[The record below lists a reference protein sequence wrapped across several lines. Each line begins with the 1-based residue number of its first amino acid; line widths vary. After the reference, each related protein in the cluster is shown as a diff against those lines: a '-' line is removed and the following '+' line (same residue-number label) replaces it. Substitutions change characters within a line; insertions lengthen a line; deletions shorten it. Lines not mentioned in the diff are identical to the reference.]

1 MNDVSR
7 KAEIKEILAS
17 DDEEEIS
24 ATVEKAHVPKLAGM
38 VKGES
43 DGMERLR
50 QEKQR
55 KRTKRKDRICW
66 KRGRYSVNQQKELS
80 R

>member
-1 MNDVSR
+1 MNDASQ
-7 KAEIKEILAS
+7 KAEIKEMLAS

-38 VKGES
+38 VKGKS

-50 QEKQR
+50 QE
-55 KRTKRKDRICW
+55 
-66 KRGRYSVNQQKELS
+66 E
-80 R
+80 